1 MLKTIFAPSS
11 LQSRLVMPIQAG
23 FSTLVKL
30 LLAFSLL
37 AFSAISLAQSTGW
50 ISAPEHP
57 PVKLRMMSTGEQNPD
72 NKTIE
77 AVLDIELDGDWKT
90 YWRSP
95 GEGGVAPE
103 WDWSKSSNIESVEWH
118 WPIPSYYEQ
127 LGVMTLGYKSKVSF
141 PITITLEDITK
152 PAVFDAALTLPSCT
166 NICVIHDYHVNL
178 PIDPSSL
185 QLDEDAMFVFNQG
198 MSRTPMESKQVS
210 IEALSWNVQKQ
221 QLVAQF
227 TNQKPWEQPQI
238 LIDGEE
244 VIDEFFGQ
252 PKTYIEGDTL
262 TAVFDVTNWL
272 GETDLTDRNIT
283 ITVSD
288 NSFATELTGQIGS
301 EAIAYQSNNTGF
313 LAMFG
318 FALLGGLILN
328 IMPCVLPVLGMKL
341 NSMVANQNA
350 SKKQVRGSFIA
361 SALGIITSFAILAAG
376 ISILKMGGNAIG
388 WGIQFQNAWF
398 IILMVVVTLVFATNL
413 LGLFE
418 FRLPSGMNTWMATKG
433 NDSHSGHFIQGMFA
447 TLLATPCSA
456 PFLGTAVA
464 YAFGASY
471 QELWAI
477 FIALGIGMS
486 APWLMFAMFPRLVRF
501 LPKPGKWMFKVK
513 LIFGLMMLATSLW
526 LSSLLTPFLGTF
538 ATILV
543 TAGILIAVLIW
554 VGFKF
559 GKKVLIPV
567 LAVSTLAF
575 GGGLIAGSLT
585 AGNWATPIVDDLNWQ
600 PLEATQISGL
610 VEEGKTV
617 FVNVTA
623 DWCITCK
630 ANKIGVILQDPV
642 YSRLQEEGVVLMEGD
657 WTTPNSKVTEYLQSN
672 GRYGVP
678 FNIVYGPE
686 YPQGIPLPVIL
697 DSETVMEAMRIAG
710 GSNG

>member
-1 MLKTIFAPSS
+1 MA
-11 LQSRLVMPIQAG
+11 
-23 FSTLVKL
+23 FSTLT
-30 LLAFSLL
+30 F
-37 AFSAISLAQSTGW
+37 AQSTGW
-50 ISAPEHP
+50 VSVPEHP
-57 PVKLRMMSTGEQNPD
+57 PVKLRMMSTGQQDLE
-72 NKTIE
+72 NKSIE

-103 WDWSKSSNIESVEWH
+103 WDWSASSNIQAVEWH

-141 PITITLEDITK
+141 PITITLEDNTK
-152 PAVFDAALTLPSCT
+152 PAVFDARLRLPSCT
-166 NICVIHDYHVNL
+166 NICVITDYSINL
-178 PIDPSSL
+178 PIDPNTL

-210 IEALSWNVQKQ
+210 VDGLFWDKSKQ

-227 TNQKPWEQPQI
+227 TNQKEWNNPQI
-238 LIDGEE
+238 LIDGDE
-244 VIDEFFGQ
+244 VVDEFFAQ
-252 PKTYIEGDTL
+252 PKIIKDNGTL
-262 TAVFDVTNWL
+262 TAIFDVSNWL
-272 GETDLTDRNIT
+272 GETDLTQRNIT
-283 ITVSD
+283 ITISD
-288 NSFATELTGQIGS
+288 ETFATELTGQIGS
-301 EAIAYQSNNTGF
+301 TPISYQSNDTSF
-313 LAMFG
+313 LAMVG

-341 NSMVANQNA
+341 NSMVANQDA
-350 SKKQVRGSFIA
+350 STKHIRGSFVA
-361 SALGIITSFAILAAG
+361 SASGIVTSFALLAAG
-376 ISILKMGGNAIG
+376 ISVLKLGGNAIG

-398 IILMVVVTLVFATNL
+398 IAFMLIITLVFATNL

-418 FRLPSGMNTWMATKG
+418 FQLPSSMNTWMATKG

-477 FIALGIGMS
+477 FIALGLGMS
-486 APWLMFAMFPRLVRF
+486 APWLTFALFPSLIRF
-501 LPKPGKWMFKVK
+501 LPKPGAWMFKVK
-513 LIFGLMMLATSLW
+513 LFFGLMMLATSLW
-526 LSSLLTPFLGTF
+526 LSSLLMPFIGKFPALLMTT
-538 ATILV
+538 TILI
-543 TAGILIAVLIW
+543 TVLIW
-554 VGFKF
+554 IGVKLGR
-559 GKKVLIPV
+559 KVMVPV
-567 LAVSTLAF
+567 LAISTVAF

-585 AGNWATPIVDDLNWQ
+585 ADSWATPIVDDLNWQ
-600 PLEATQISGL
+600 PLDANAIPEFVAQ
-610 VEEGKTV
+610 GKTV

-642 YSRLQEEGVVLMEGD
+642 YSGLQAEDMILMEGD
-657 WTTPNSKVTEYLQSN
+657 WTTPNQKVTDYLQSN

-678 FNIVYGPE
+678 FNIVYGPN
-686 YPQGIPLPVIL
+686 YQQGIPLPVIL
-697 DSETVMEAMRIAG
+697 NSETVMDAIKVAKGTNE
-710 GSNG
+710 